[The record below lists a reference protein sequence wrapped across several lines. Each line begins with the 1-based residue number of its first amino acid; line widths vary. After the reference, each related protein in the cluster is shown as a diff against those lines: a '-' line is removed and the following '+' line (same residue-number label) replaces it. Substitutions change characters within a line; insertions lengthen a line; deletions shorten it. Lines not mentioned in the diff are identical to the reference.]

1 MSDSQS
7 DSDLADIRAQKRSEL
22 KQKLTE
28 DTEDTEDTGDDTTN
42 NEATTAKTPTDPI
55 HITSADEFNAAVT
68 EHDVVLV
75 DFYADWCGPCQMLEP
90 TVKSLAA
97 ETAAT
102 VLKVDIDQHQSLAQQ
117 YQVRGVPTLLLFN
130 DAETVEQIVGV
141 RDESTLRSLI
151 QQYTQ

>member
-1 MSDSQS
+1 MMSDSQS

-28 DTEDTEDTGDDTTN
+28 DTEDDTTN

-68 EHDVVLV
+68 EHDVVLA

-151 QQYTQ
+151 QQYTR

>member
-1 MSDSQS
+1 MMSDSQS

-22 KQKLTE
+22 KQKL
-28 DTEDTEDTGDDTTN
+28 TEDTEDTGDDTTN

>member
-22 KQKLTE
+22 KQKL
-28 DTEDTEDTGDDTTN
+28 TEDTEDTGDDTTN

>member
-1 MSDSQS
+1 MMSDSQS

-28 DTEDTEDTGDDTTN
+28 DTEDDTTN